1 MESSAIR
8 KRMNREFRVKVNRG
22 SVSILVGWQGLVAEV
37 GLFRAKSLVCEALA
51 CSGDCYTWRARRGL
65 IVRFYGK

>member
-1 MESSAIR
+1 MESSAVR
-8 KRMNREFRVKVNRG
+8 RVMNREFRVKLNRG

-37 GLFRAKSLVCEALA
+37 GSFRAKWLVCEALSH
-51 CSGDCYTWRARRGL
+51 SGDCYTWRARRGL

>member
-1 MESSAIR
+1 MESSAVR
-8 KRMNREFRVKVNRG
+8 RLMNREFRVKLNRG

-37 GLFRAKSLVCEALA
+37 GLFRAKWLVSEALA
-51 CSGDCYTWRARRGL
+51 CSGDCYIWRARRGL